1 MSSVKQRYY
10 LGIDVG
16 SSGVKVIVVSEAGEP
31 RGTADSAYDIHY
43 PRPGFVEQNSEDW
56 YRAACSATRRVLKT
70 ANIVD
75 GRQVAGIGLSG
86 TSHVP
91 SMLDANYKPVRRAIL
106 WNDLRSGDQVM
117 RLTNHAG
124 EPIRAKTQNSINCTW
139 SLPQLAWVREHEPEV
154 FARVRHVLFSKD
166 YLTYRLTG
174 ELAADPGSAVSSLLV
189 DARTLQWDA
198 DLLELAGLD
207 PTYVAPIRSC
217 TEIVGALARDAAVE
231 MGLRAGLPVVAGML
245 DSAAEL
251 VGVGAAKPAVAVIRL
266 GTAGGVMTVT
276 DRAEWR
282 HGCLLYPHPIEP
294 AWFYQAGTNSAAAS
308 LRWVSRLLQLD
319 RGDGGY
325 AALDAL
331 VQRSSPGADGLLF
344 HPYLLGER
352 APYWNGNLKGGFN
365 GITINHGPAE
375 FVRAVQEGVAYSLRD
390 CARLLDWK
398 GVSRVRLCGGGTK
411 SPAWCRII
419 ADVLGL
425 PVERMLLPDAS
436 AFGAALAA
444 ISGCTNTD
452 LAAVVAIAVHTAGSV
467 EPDTTLRHV
476 YDAGFGRY
484 VDIAVRYIRTLD
496 EELRTESG
504 LSRLLKNLP

>member
-1 MSSVKQRYY
+1 MSSVKQRCY
-10 LGIDVG
+10 LGIDIG
-16 SSGVKVIVVSEAGEP
+16 SSGVKVMVVNEAGEP
-31 RGTADSAYDIHY
+31 RGTADSAYEIHY
-43 PRPGFVEQNSEDW
+43 PRPGFVEQNAEDW
-56 YRAACSATRRVLKT
+56 YRAACIATRRVLESS
-70 ANIVD
+70 NIVD
-75 GRQVAGIGLSG
+75 SDQIAGIGLSG

-91 SMLDANYKPVRRAIL
+91 SMLDANSKPVRRAIL
-106 WNDLRSGDQVM
+106 WNDLRSGDQVT

-124 EPIRAKTQNSINCTW
+124 ELIRSTTRNSINCTW

-154 FARVRHVLFSKD
+154 FARVRYVLFSKD
-166 YLTYRLTG
+166 YLAYRLTG
-174 ELAADPGSAVSSLLV
+174 ERAADPGSAVSSLMV

-207 PTYVAPIRSC
+207 LTQVAPIRSC
-217 TEIVGALARDAAVE
+217 TETVGALTHDSALD
-231 MGLRAGLPVVAGML
+231 MGLRAGLPVVAGTL

-251 VGVGAAKPAVAVIRL
+251 IGVGALQPAVAVIRL

-282 HGCLLYPHPIEP
+282 QGCLLYPHPVEP

-308 LRWVSRLLQLD
+308 LRWVSRLVQLD
-319 RGDGGY
+319 RNDGGY

-352 APYWNGNLKGGFN
+352 APYWNANLKGGFN
-365 GITINHGPAE
+365 GVTINHGPAE

-390 CARLLDWK
+390 CARLLDWE

-436 AFGAALAA
+436 AFGAALTA
-444 ISGCTNTD
+444 IAGCTNTD
-452 LAAVVAIAVHTAGSV
+452 LAAIVAQAVHTADSI
-467 EPDTTLRHV
+467 EPDSSLRHV
-476 YDAGFGRY
+476 YDAGFSRY
-484 VDIAVRYIRTLD
+484 VDIAARYVRATGKD
-496 EELRTESG
+496 ESEMMARS
-504 LSRLLKNLP
+504 

>member
-1 MSSVKQRYY
+1 MKKRFY

-16 SSGVKVIVVSEAGEP
+16 SSGVKVMIVDEDGEP
-31 RGTADSAYDIHY
+31 CGIADSEYETRY
-43 PRPGFVEQNSEDW
+43 PRPGFVEQDAEDW
-56 YRAACSATRRVLKT
+56 YPAACTAARR
-70 ANIVD
+70 AISDSNIVD
-75 GRQVAGIGLSG
+75 GKGIVGIGLSG

-91 SMLDANYKPVRRAIL
+91 SMLDANRRPVRRAIL
-106 WNDLRSGDQVM
+106 WNDLRSGDQVTGLAG
-117 RLTNHAG
+117 RAG
-124 EPIRAKTQNSINCTW
+124 ELIQSKTLNTINCTW
-139 SLPQLAWVREHEPEV
+139 SLPQIAWVRENEPEV

-166 YLTYRLTG
+166 YLAYRLTG
-174 ELAADPGSAVSSLLV
+174 ELAADSGSAVSSLMA
-189 DARTLQWDA
+189 DARTLRWDA

-207 PTYVAPIRSC
+207 PVHVAPIRSC
-217 TEIVGALARDAAVE
+217 TETVGALTHDSAAD

-251 VGVGAAKPAVAVIRL
+251 IGVGAVKPELAVIRL

-276 DRAEWR
+276 HRAEHR
-282 HGCLLYPHPIEP
+282 QGCLLYPHPIQS

-319 RGDGGY
+319 RGDAEY

-352 APYWNGNLKGGFN
+352 APYWNSSLKGGFN
-365 GITINHGPAE
+365 GITISHGPAE

-390 CARLLDWK
+390 CSRLLNWD
-398 GVSRVRLCGGGTK
+398 GVSHVRLCGGGTK

-419 ADVLGL
+419 ANILGL
-425 PVERMLLPDAS
+425 PVERMILPDAS

-444 ISGCTNTD
+444 ISGCTNTN
-452 LAAVVAIAVHTAGSV
+452 LGTIVETSVKTAESV
-467 EPDTTLRHV
+467 EPDNTLRDI
-476 YDAGFGRY
+476 YDSGFHRY
-484 VDIAVRYIRTLD
+484 LEIADQYIRTLV
-496 EELRTESG
+496 
-504 LSRLLKNLP
+504 